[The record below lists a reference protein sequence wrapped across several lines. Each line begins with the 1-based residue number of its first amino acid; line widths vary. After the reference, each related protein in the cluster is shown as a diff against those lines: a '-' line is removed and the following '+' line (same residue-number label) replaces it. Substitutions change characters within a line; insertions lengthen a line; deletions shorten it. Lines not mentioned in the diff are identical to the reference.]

1 MSTLSRMLFITLCS
15 VSLAGSAQ
23 RGFAAERE
31 YKHLIWIDLL
41 PLDDYQALLNPPN
54 IDHAGGDSEKAGG
67 LLRNNTASNS
77 AACNSR
83 TARARTQ
90 DAFDAALVSIKVLPA
105 LNDTAVR
112 LPGYIVPLE
121 YNDNEEVTEF
131 FLVPYFGA
139 CIHTPPPPPNQLA
152 YVSYPEGLALE
163 SIFDPFFVEGTL
175 FTKLVDNDMAT
186 AAYSITADS
195 IYPYTEKSE

>member
-1 MSTLSRMLFITLCS
+1 MPTLPRVLLIALCS
-15 VSLAGSAQ
+15 VSLLGAAHSS
-23 RGFAAERE
+23 FAAGRE
-31 YKHLIWIDLL
+31 YRPLIWIDLL
-41 PLDDYQALLNPPN
+41 PLDDYEALLNPPN
-54 IDHAGGDSEKAGG
+54 IDHGGGDSEGAGG
-67 LLRNNTASNS
+67 LLRNNTG
-77 AACNSR
+77 
-83 TARARTQ
+83 RAVTK
-90 DAFDAALVSIKVLPA
+90 DTFDAAMVSVKVLPE

-121 YNDNEEVTEF
+121 YNDKEEVIEF

-195 IYPYTEKSE
+195 IYPYTAEKE